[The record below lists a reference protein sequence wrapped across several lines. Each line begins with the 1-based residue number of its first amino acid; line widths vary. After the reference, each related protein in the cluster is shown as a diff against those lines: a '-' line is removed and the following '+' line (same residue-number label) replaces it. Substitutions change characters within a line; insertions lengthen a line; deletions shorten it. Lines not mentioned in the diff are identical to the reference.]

1 MSNEISAAEP
11 LAAVL
16 ERVGREIGSLQAVVH
31 DVEHLVGDMMSGR
44 GDAPTVGALAPY
56 MVELQQLDALAQRI
70 AGVGDYLKALA
81 QDLPADWM
89 VDAHAPARRLGLS
102 DQKNRLTGAEL
113 MTADDA
119 DQNSDPLFAAA

>member
-1 MSNEISAAEP
+1 MNKPNPAAEP
-11 LAAVL
+11 LASVL
-16 ERVGREIGSLQAVVH
+16 ERVGREISSLQTVVH
-31 DVEHLVGDMMSGR
+31 DVEHLVSDMMGGR
-44 GDAPTVGALAPY
+44 GDIGALAPY

-81 QDLPADWM
+81 HDLPADWE

-113 MTADDA
+113 MTAVDA
-119 DQNSDPLFAAA
+119 DLNSDPLFAAA